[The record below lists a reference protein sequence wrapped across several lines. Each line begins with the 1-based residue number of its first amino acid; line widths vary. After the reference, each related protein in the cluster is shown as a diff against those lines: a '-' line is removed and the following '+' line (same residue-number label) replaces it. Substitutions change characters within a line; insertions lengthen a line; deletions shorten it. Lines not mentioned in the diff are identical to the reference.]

1 MLLLTSATPTNV
13 RGSISWEICLLF
25 VWLVSLKGSIS
36 RAFLV
41 QTERVVHMGRG
52 TRAR

>member
-1 MLLLTSATPTNV
+1 MYAAAFLGKYVSYLTFT
-13 RGSISWEICLLF
+13 EF
-25 VWLVSLKGSIS
+25 FWLVSLKGSIS